1 VNNGGDAYVG
11 GTGGSNITFNGGGSP
26 VSSVPMT
33 IGSFESTM
41 NALDAQLTV
50 LTPNSTVNT
59 TDPNNFQFNGSGG
72 STDIFSISASSLE
85 AHGISFTPNGAT
97 SIIVKVTDGGSV
109 NLTANFEGTVPSQNI
124 IWYFENATGISVP
137 GWDGAI
143 MAPDADVSN
152 NAPINGAVIANS
164 FSGTSELHNFAC
176 QGTIPCF
183 TVYGTLIRTVRGDVA
198 VEDLAIGDHVVT
210 A

>member
-1 VNNGGDAYVG
+1 MSAGRVDP
-11 GTGGSNITFNGGGSP
+11 TSLFNGGGSP

-59 TDPNNFQFNGSGG
+59 TNPNNFQFNGSGG
-72 STDIFSISASSLE
+72 STDIFSISATSLE
-85 AHGISFTPNGAT
+85 SAHGISITPNGAT
-97 SIIVKVTDGGSV
+97 SIIVNVTGGGSV

-124 IWYFENATGISVP
+124 IWNFENATGVSVP

-143 MAPDADVSN
+143 LAREADVSN

-164 FSGTSELHNFAC
+164 FSGTSELHNFAY

-183 TVYGTLIRTVRGDVA
+183 TDGMLIRTVNG
-198 VEDLAIGDHVVT
+198 
-210 A
+210 